1 MSERWGSFSD
11 VARLGERIAAVETTL
26 PLLRAEMDRQFR
38 QLHEDNNEMKL
49 LIRSQTPAATSNT
62 RLFYAVMAVGG
73 VVTLTLVLM
82 LIYWFVWL
90 R

>member
-1 MSERWGSFSD
+1 MSDRWGSFTE
-11 VARLGERIAAVETTL
+11 VARLGERVAALETTL
-26 PLLRAEMDRQFR
+26 PLLRAEIDRQFR

-49 LIRSQTPAATSNT
+49 LIRSQTPATTSNT
-62 RLFYAVMAVGG
+62 RLFYAVMVVGA
-73 VVTLTLVLM
+73 VVTLILLLM

>member
-49 LIRSQTPAATSNT
+49 LIRSQTPAATSNA